1 LERLVL
7 VTHNKGKFAEAS
19 EIAKKFGIELEMP
32 KGGDEKFEIQA
43 DTLQE
48 VSAYSAKHAFEKL
61 KRPLIVDDSGLFI
74 DALRGFPGVYSA
86 YVLPTLGNDGILR
99 LMNGVQNRKA
109 RFECCVSY
117 CDAGGVTSFTEMV
130 VGNILD
136 MKRGQNGFGFDPIFS
151 AEGFNVTSM
160 AEMELDQKNDISHRG
175 KAFKAFFG
183 WYSEKNRA

>member
-1 LERLVL
+1 MERLVI

-19 EIAKKFGIELEMP
+19 KIAKEFGIELEMP
-32 KGGDEKFEIQA
+32 EGGDEKFEIQA

-61 KRPLIVDDSGLFI
+61 KHPLIVDDSGLFI
-74 DALRGFPGVYSA
+74 DALKGFPGVYSA

-99 LMNGVQNRKA
+99 LMDGVQNRKA
-109 RFECCVSY
+109 HFECCLSY
-117 CDAGGVTSFTEMV
+117 CDADGVKSFTEKV

-136 MKRGQNGFGFDPIFS
+136 MKKGQNGFGFDPIFS

-160 AEMELDQKNDISHRG
+160 AEMALDQKNSISHRG
-175 KAFKAFFG
+175 KALKAFFR
-183 WYSEKNRA
+183 WYSERNRA